1 MGYWSFFIDMI
12 PYQWTSEHFLV
23 LLVRKP
29 INQENQW
36 EIKKISINTWINKV
50 IEIFT
55 EKLLTISYTAFQLQ
69 IDLKTHLD
77 L

>member
-1 MGYWSFFIDMI
+1 MEYWSLFTDMI
-12 PYQWTSEHFLV
+12 QYQWTSEHLLV

-50 IEIFT
+50 IDIFT

-77 L
+77 

>member
-1 MGYWSFFIDMI
+1 MEYWSLFTDMI
-12 PYQWTSEHFLV
+12 QYQWTSEHLLV

-50 IEIFT
+50 IDIFT

-69 IDLKTHLD
+69 IDFKTHLD
-77 L
+77 